1 MIGRYLWPIS
11 SDYRNRSGGAGTLR
25 AKHCHW
31 SYSDVAALPSSKSSL
46 LIALSHSQLWMLCE
60 QLLVPLVSGAC
71 VVNTVS
77 RWIAK
82 RS

>member
-31 SYSDVAALPSSKSSL
+31 PYSDAAALSS
-46 LIALSHSQLWMLCE
+46 
-60 QLLVPLVSGAC
+60 
-71 VVNTVS
+71 
-77 RWIAK
+77 
-82 RS
+82 